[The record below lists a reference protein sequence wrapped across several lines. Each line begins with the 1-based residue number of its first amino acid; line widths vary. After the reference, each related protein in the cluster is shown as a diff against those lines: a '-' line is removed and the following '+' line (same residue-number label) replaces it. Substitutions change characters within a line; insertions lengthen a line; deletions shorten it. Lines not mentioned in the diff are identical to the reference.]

1 MRQILLASAIALGLV
16 SFNAN
21 AADPCKAVICLAG
34 EVLGQGGGSECNGS
48 IQEYFGIQVWKH
60 GKFKPSDT
68 AKKRNSFLNSCPA
81 DDDGGFKKKIG
92 DKFGKV
98 LSL

>member
-1 MRQILLASAIALGLV
+1 MRKVLVASAIALSLMSV
-16 SFNAN
+16 NAN
-21 AADPCKAVICLAG
+21 AADPCKAIICLAG
-34 EVLGQGGGSECNGS
+34 ELTGEGGGSECS
-48 IQEYFGIQVWKH
+48 DAIQDYLGIQVWKH

-68 AKKRNSFLNSCPA
+68 AKKRNSFLNGCPA
-81 DDDGGFKKKIG
+81 DAGEYKKKIG

>member
-1 MRQILLASAIALGLV
+1 MKAILTASALAMSLISL
-16 SFNAN
+16 NAS
-21 AADPCKAVICLAG
+21 AADPCKAVLCLAG
-34 EVLGQGGGSECNGS
+34 EVMGQGGGSECS
-48 IQEYFGIQVWKH
+48 DTIQEYFGIQVWKK

-68 AKKRNSFLNSCPA
+68 AKQRAGFLNGCPA
-81 DDDGGFKKKIG
+81 DDGGFKKKIG

>member
-1 MRQILLASAIALGLV
+1 MKAILTASALAMSLISL
-16 SFNAN
+16 NAS

-34 EVLGQGGGSECNGS
+34 EVMGQSGGSECS
-48 IQEYFGIQVWKH
+48 DAIQEYFGIQVWKK

-68 AKKRNSFLNSCPA
+68 AKQRAGFLNGCA
-81 DDDGGFKKKIG
+81 AEDDGYKKKIG

>member
-1 MRQILLASAIALGLV
+1 MKTILTVSALALSLI
-16 SFNAN
+16 SINAS

-34 EVLGQGGGSECNGS
+34 ELTGEGGGSECS
-48 IQEYFGIQVWKH
+48 DAVQEYFGIQVWKH

-68 AKKRNSFLNSCPA
+68 AKQRASFLNSCPM
-81 DDDGGFKKKIG
+81 DNDDGYKKKIG

-98 LSL
+98 ISM